1 MGARALLVPCSKPNH
16 VSTRRDLRTRR
27 RAVRVQRPTRH
38 RRVHRALRI
47 QARLWRRLPSARPGY
62 RPYTDPYC
70 STDATDA
77 LREFCS
83 KRWCCYVDAENCD
96 LDDVHSSL
104 LQSDVQPSCRDR
116 CHTRTKRAARPTS
129 GTSVGRRELQSSWV
143 RPRLGKTLR
152 PSTQPL
158 IRAAA
163 ATAAPSLPP
172 CRARRR
178 ARPAPRPAPDS
189 SDEDVPYRQRWQAR
203 WVAPWSAS
211 THRLLYR

>member
-1 MGARALLVPCSKPNH
+1 MLVPCSKPNH

-47 QARLWRRLPSARPGY
+47 HARLWRRLPSARPGY

-104 LQSDVQPSCRDR
+104 LQSDR
-116 CHTRTKRAARPTS
+116 CSAFLSRPLSYSYETCGASNLWDECGQTRTSIQLGPTAPRKNSEALDSTPYPRGRGHSRPKPT
-129 GTSVGRRELQSSWV
+129 
-143 RPRLGKTLR
+143 TL
-152 PSTQPL
+152 P
-158 IRAAA
+158 RAAA
-163 ATAAPSLPP
+163 RTPSAP
-172 CRARRR
+172 
-178 ARPAPRPAPDS
+178 PR
-189 SDEDVPYRQRWQAR
+189 
-203 WVAPWSAS
+203 
-211 THRLLYR
+211 T